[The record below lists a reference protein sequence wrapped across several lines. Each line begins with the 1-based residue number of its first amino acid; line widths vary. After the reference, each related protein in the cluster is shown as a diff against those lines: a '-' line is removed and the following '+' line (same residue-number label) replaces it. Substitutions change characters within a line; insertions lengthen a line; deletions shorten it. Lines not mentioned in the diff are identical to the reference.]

1 MKTRQAKKIHA
12 VAANPNGIR
21 RYNPYWVKRWIE
33 FLWRFRLILR
43 DSCGDHRIRKAIA
56 ICEKGKRKHLKR

>member
-1 MKTRQAKKIHA
+1 MKTRQAKKIYA
-12 VAANPNGIR
+12 VAANVR
-21 RYNPYWVKRWIE
+21 AASRYNQYWVKRWIE

-56 ICEKGKRKHLKR
+56 ICEKKRRKHLLQ